1 MLRSSRRGRVCLSPR
16 HPLSQIIGK
25 DFVFEVTRSSV
36 TLRRVVCAQKAG
48 LCFLTDLQTCEG
60 ASLLLL
66 RWGVLLLEHLSAMLA
81 PLLSPHGCREALWQE
96 DVWTCAQ
103 AVVWLS

>member
-1 MLRSSRRGRVCLSPR
+1 MLRISRGRICLSPR

-36 TLRRVVCAQKAG
+36 TLRRVVCAQKVG
-48 LCFLTDLQTCEG
+48 LCFLTDLRTWEG

-66 RWGVLLLEHLSAMLA
+66 RWGVLPLKHLLATLA
-81 PLLSPHGCREALWQE
+81 PLLSSHGCREALWQE
-96 DVWTCAQ
+96 DLWTCAQ
-103 AVVWLS
+103 AVVCLS